1 MSEDMRE
8 VMDGDVKVLVKKPG
22 RREINDAQIV
32 YNKAWRKSLE
42 NGVLIR
48 AKLNQ
53 YLIDQGVWD
62 DNKQKQYDQF
72 VSKINEKELVLKKG
86 GIPLKK
92 AKSIALE
99 LKDLRVQFRSLIA
112 DRISYDSN
120 TAEGSADNERFD
132 YLVSVCVLDPS
143 TKKPIFKDLEDY
155 NEKSSEP
162 WAVKAASE
170 LANFIYGLDP
180 NYERNQIENTFL
192 SKFNFTD
199 SEGRLIN
206 KDGHLIAIDENGDER
221 LINEEGDLI
230 AYDDS
235 GQSYRINKEGE
246 RIDVVQADFLDDD
259 GNPVSLDSKPV
270 EEKKT
275 KKKKAETPE

>member
-120 TAEGSADNERFD
+120 TAEGAADNERFD

-155 NEKSSEP
+155 NEKSSET

-180 NYERNQIENTFL
+180 NYEKNQIENTFL

-199 SEGRLIN
+199 SEGSLIN

-259 GNPVSLDSKPV
+259 GNPISLDSKPV

>member
-1 MSEDMRE
+1 MRE

-120 TAEGSADNERFD
+120 TAEGAADNERFD

-155 NEKSSEP
+155 NEKSSET

-180 NYERNQIENTFL
+180 NYEKNQIENTFL

-259 GNPVSLDSKPV
+259 GNPISLDSKPV

>member
-1 MSEDMRE
+1 MRE

-120 TAEGSADNERFD
+120 TAEGAADNERFD

-155 NEKSSEP
+155 NEKSSET

-180 NYERNQIENTFL
+180 NYEKNQIENTLL

-259 GNPVSLDSKPV
+259 GNPISLDSKPV